1 MPTCDTL
8 RGWGEK
14 ERVTYFLDNADI
26 IVPKRQEQLTFLVGL
41 FRWSPEEPLVVLDL
55 GAGFG
60 ALTEQIL
67 TRYPRATVACVDG
80 SAEMLKLA
88 GERLASYAQR
98 VRLHL
103 ADLAFPSWHDSLQ
116 GSFHAVVSALAI
128 HHLTDERKQQLYHEV
143 FQLLSPRGLFLNND
157 VVTAPPL
164 WQEQFATLWYQEIQA
179 QEERRR
185 GVKRPLAAIQAEMQE
200 LLRVADHAS
209 QLTPL
214 SVQLDWLRT
223 AGFQSVDCVW
233 KYLDLAIFGGMKA

>member
-1 MPTCDTL
+1 MPNSDTL

-14 ERVTYFLDNADI
+14 ERVTYFLDNADA
-26 IVPKRQEQLTFLVGL
+26 IVPKRQEQLAFLVDL
-41 FRWSPEEPLVVLDL
+41 FGWHQEEPIVVLDL

-67 TRYPRATVACVDG
+67 TRYPRSTVICVDG
-80 SAEMLKLA
+80 SAEMMKLA
-88 GERLASYAQR
+88 QERLAPYGQR

-103 ADLAFPSWHDSLQ
+103 ADLAFPSWHGPLH
-116 GSFHAVVSALAI
+116 GPFHAVVSALAI
-128 HHLTDERKQQLYHEV
+128 HHLPDERKQQLSHEI
-143 FQLLSPRGLFLNND
+143 FQLLSPGGLFLNND
-157 VVTAPPL
+157 VVSAPPL
-164 WQEQFATLWYQEIQA
+164 LQEQFATLWYREIQA

-185 GVKRPLAAIQAEMQE
+185 GVKRSLAAIQAEMEE
-200 LLRVADHAS
+200 LLRVADHES

-214 SVQLDWLRT
+214 SVQLDWLCA